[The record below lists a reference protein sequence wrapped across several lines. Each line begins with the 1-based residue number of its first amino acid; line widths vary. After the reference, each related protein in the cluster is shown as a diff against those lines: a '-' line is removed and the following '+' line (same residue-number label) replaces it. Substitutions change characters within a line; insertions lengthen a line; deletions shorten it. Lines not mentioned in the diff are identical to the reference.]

1 MKIWPVLISTVLALG
16 QGVAAKDELA
26 NEGAVTEEAPVEK
39 FPGEKLYL
47 EKKKLDQGL
56 ANDISKKVDE
66 ETEKEKNA
74 GIPDSDNPE
83 SGADTKQKTEKE
95 LEEEADKSPEEKLID
110 KHFDAVEKELNEHDR

>member
-26 NEGAVTEEAPVEK
+26 NEGVLTDEAVEK

-56 ANDISKKVDE
+56 ANDISKTVDE
-66 ETEKEKNA
+66 NTDIEKNA
-74 GIPDSDNPE
+74 DIPDSDIPE

-110 KHFDAVEKELNEHDR
+110 KHFDPVEKELNEHDR

>member
-26 NEGAVTEEAPVEK
+26 NEGASTDEAPVEK

-66 ETEKEKNA
+66 ETENEKNA
-74 GIPDSDNPE
+74 DTPDSDIPE

-95 LEEEADKSPEEKLID
+95 LEEAADKSPEEKLID
-110 KHFDAVEKELNEHDR
+110 KHFDPVEKELNEHDR

>member
-26 NEGAVTEEAPVEK
+26 NEGVVTDEVPVEK

-56 ANDISKKVDE
+56 ENDISKKVDE
-66 ETEKEKNA
+66 KTDQEKNA
-74 GIPDSDNPE
+74 DADDTE
-83 SGADTKQKTEKE
+83 SGEDTKQKTEKE
-95 LEEEADKSPEEKLID
+95 LEEAADKSPEEKLID
-110 KHFDAVEKELNEHDR
+110 KHFDPVEKELNEHDR